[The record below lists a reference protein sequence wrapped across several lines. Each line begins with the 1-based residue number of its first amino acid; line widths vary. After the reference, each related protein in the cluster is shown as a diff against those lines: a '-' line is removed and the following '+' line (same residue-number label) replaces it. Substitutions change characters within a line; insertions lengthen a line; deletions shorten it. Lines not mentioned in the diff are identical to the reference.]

1 MQLQQSHPPILVGAG
16 SRWMLG
22 IAGREANIVCNL
34 PRRCPR
40 DDLRELLKGSPQRM
54 VRKVEWVELAAE
66 HPAGTVTWSQ
76 LPARTDSQCANRT
89 GKWQLSALEP

>member
-22 IAGREANIVCNL
+22 IAGREASIVCNL

-40 DDLRELLKGSPQRM
+40 DDL
-54 VRKVEWVELAAE
+54 
-66 HPAGTVTWSQ
+66 GTY
-76 LPARTDSQCANRT
+76 
-89 GKWQLSALEP
+89 